1 MSLNPLPVDREP
13 AAGAVLL
20 TGIPGSGKSTVA
32 TALAGRLR
40 MSAHVEVDALQQMI
54 VSGGQWPSPA
64 GNAEADRQIFLRARN
79 ACLLADSFVRA
90 GFVPVLDDVVVRRSH
105 LDFYRT
111 MLTARPFHVI
121 VLAPGPVVA
130 GQRNQAREKVLT
142 TDWSPL
148 DLTMR
153 SELGRQETWIDNAA
167 QSVEETVEAIL
178 AVTGLVSTICTAA
191 DVRREAPAP
200 PPASTP
206 RRPDGPSAAARSEGA
221 EGVAGAGESAT
232 AFPP

>member
-1 MSLNPLPVDREP
+1 MSLDLVPVDREP

-32 TALAGRLR
+32 AALAGRFR
-40 MSAHVEVDALQQMI
+40 MAAHIAVDALQQMI

-64 GNAEADRQIFLRARN
+64 ANAEADRQIFLRARN

-90 GFVPVLDDVVVRRSH
+90 GFIPVLDDVVVRRSH

-111 MLTARPFHVI
+111 TLAAVPLHIVI
-121 VLAPGPVVA
+121 LAPGPA
-130 GQRNQAREKVLT
+130 EAWRRNQAREKALA

-148 DLTMR
+148 DEAMR
-153 SELGRQETWIDNAA
+153 SELGQQGIWIDNAA

-178 AVTGLVSTICTAA
+178 SVTGLES
-191 DVRREAPAP
+191 
-200 PPASTP
+200 S
-206 RRPDGPSAAARSEGA
+206 SE
-221 EGVAGAGESAT
+221 VDQ
-232 AFPP
+232 PLR